1 MPKGFSMLARLKSF
15 GYAFN
20 GIKYALT
27 TQHNFYIHVTLTIVA
42 IILGFILKI
51 SNTEWIA
58 IVIVIGLVISAEI
71 FNTAIEELVNLV
83 SPKKNKKAGII
94 KDLAAGAVLVLAMA
108 ALITGTI
115 IFLPKLIILI

>member
-51 SNTEWIA
+51 SNTEWVA